1 MLAQLTAEL
10 AAESARLN
18 SRNWDDV
25 LTRVKGPVNARGGQQ
40 TANLQGGPA
49 AAAPTQAQAVVPFD
63 QASHKGMEAGP
74 VFTAQPGAAQVQL
87 GPSPLPASGYL
98 RRVLLE
104 VTEAI
109 AGVGAATGQP
119 DFPFSVFALVRLQD
133 TNGAPIFE
141 MSGYNTLLANV
152 YGDNLDPRFDTDYS
166 TAAANPIIE
175 PYIPIEINPTGLGAL
190 ANMSASSAFKL
201 TLIVD
206 TSANIWSSA
215 PATTIPTFRIAV
227 FMDFWTLPADT
238 DMLNRRQQ
246 QAPPFSGTVQ
256 LWTQQPNVSLNAGN
270 NRTQVTRTG
279 NLLRTVIFVTKAGG
293 ARSEVPF
300 PDPFT
305 LKWDDRDLMIADRQ
319 TVRKIMREY
328 LENLTA
334 RDVGVYAF
342 VYSYGESRDLGAN
355 GINSWLPTVTSTRYE
370 LNGSSGSA
378 GTVDILINDVS
389 VAPTQPAQR
398 AQESGL
404 GYKPPTPSSSYGA
417 N

>member
-1 MLAQLTAEL
+1 M
-10 AAESARLN
+10 ARN
-18 SRNWDDV
+18 
-25 LTRVKGPVNARGGQQ
+25 GQQ
-40 TANLQGGPA
+40 TANLQGGVTSAP
-49 AAAPTQAQAVVPFD
+49 PTQQQQVVPFD

-74 VFTAQPGAAQVQL
+74 VFTAQPGAAQIQL

-98 RRVLLE
+98 RRVLVE
-104 VTEAI
+104 VTESI
-109 AGVGAATGQP
+109 AGVGAATGAG
-119 DFPFSVFALVRLQD
+119 DFPFNVFALVRLQD

-141 MSGYNTLLANV
+141 MSGYNTMLADV
-152 YGDNLDPRFDTDYS
+152 YGDNLDPRFDTDFAA
-166 TAAANPIIE
+166 TAANPIIE

-206 TSANIWSSA
+206 TSANIWTSA
-215 PATTIPTFRIAV
+215 PATTIPTFRIAI
-227 FMDFWTLPADT
+227 FMDFWTLPADR
-238 DMLNRRQQ
+238 DMLGRPQQ
-246 QAPPFSGTVQ
+246 QAPAFSGTVQ
-256 LWTQQPNVSLNAGN
+256 LWTQQPNVSLNTGN

-279 NLLRTVIFVTKAGG
+279 NLFRTVIFVTRVTAV
-293 ARSEVPF
+293 RSETPF

-342 VYSYGESRDLGAN
+342 QYNYGEDRFAGAN

-370 LNGSSGSA
+370 LNGSSAGA

-398 AQESGL
+398 AAESGL
-404 GYKPPTPSSSYGA
+404 GYKPPTPTSSYGTP
-417 N
+417 

>member
-1 MLAQLTAEL
+1 M
-10 AAESARLN
+10 
-18 SRNWDDV
+18 
-25 LTRVKGPVNARGGQQ
+25 ARGGPQ
-40 TANLQGGPA
+40 TANTQGGVA
-49 AAAPTQAQAVVPFD
+49 SAQPTQAVQVVPFD

-98 RRVLLE
+98 RRILLE
-104 VTEAI
+104 VTEAV
-109 AGVGAATGQP
+109 AGVGAATGAG
-119 DFPFSVFALVRLQD
+119 DFPFNIFALVRLQD

-152 YGDNLDPRFDTDYS
+152 YGDNLDPRFDTDFS
-166 TAAANPIIE
+166 NAGANPVIE
-175 PYIPIEINPTGLGAL
+175 PYIPVEINPTGLGAL

-201 TLIVD
+201 TMIVD
-206 TSANIWSSA
+206 TSANIWTSA

-227 FMDFWTLPADT
+227 FMDFWTLPSDK
-238 DMLNRRQQ
+238 DMLGRMQQ
-246 QAPPFSGTVQ
+246 QAPPYSGTVQ

-279 NLLRTVIFVTKAGG
+279 NLFRTVMFVTRASGV
-293 ARSEVPF
+293 RSETPF

-305 LKWDDRDLMIADRQ
+305 LKWDDRDLVIADRQ
-319 TVRKIMREY
+319 TIRKIMREY

-370 LNGSSGSA
+370 LNGSSAGS

-389 VAPTQPAQR
+389 VAPQQPSQR
-398 AQESGL
+398 AAESGL
-404 GYKPPTPSSSYGA
+404 GYKPPTPTSAYGTP
-417 N
+417 